1 MNSVIKQFQ
10 QAIKKAGSAE
20 RAKTYQWFFKTGKGE
35 YGEGDLFYGITVPV
49 QRKIAKHF
57 YLDLTL
63 TDLAKTLQSK
73 YHEDRFT
80 TLEALVMKFD
90 RAKAQQDDKAQ
101 KAIYDLYLK
110 STKYVNN
117 WDLVDTS
124 AEYIV
129 GAYLQNKPRAILK
142 KLAKSKSLWERRIA
156 MIACFHFIRQKDFT
170 DALII
175 AEILLKDKH
184 DLIHKAVGWMLR
196 EIGNR
201 DLKTELKF
209 LDKYALQMSRTTL
222 RYAIERFPEKLRLKY
237 LKLK

>member
-1 MNSVIKQFQ
+1 MNNSLKEFQ
-10 QAIKKAGSAE
+10 LAIKKAGSAE

-63 TDLAKTLQSK
+63 ADLSKTLQSK

-80 TLEALVMKFD
+80 SLEALVMKFD
-90 RAKAQQDDKAQ
+90 FAVAKKDEKSQ
-101 KAIYDLYLK
+101 KTIYDLYLK
-110 STKYVNN
+110 STKYINN

-129 GAYLQNKPRAILK
+129 GKYLQDKPRAVLM

-156 MIACFHFIRQKDFT
+156 MIACFHFIRQKDFK
-170 DALII
+170 DALQI
-175 AEILLKDKH
+175 AETLLKDEH

-201 DLKTELKF
+201 ELNTELSF
-209 LDKYALQMSRTTL
+209 LDKHTLKMPRTML

-237 LKLK
+237 LKMK